1 MFSSEEATRPRWWRS
16 VALLLALSLAAAACG
31 SGDASSSA
39 APTLAPSSDSSADE
53 SGATEAAAPDDSA
66 EAGGADAS
74 AAEPAVNLFP
84 DIDVLSVTDGSSVNL
99 AAELGGSD
107 KATLLWFWA
116 PH

>member
-31 SGDASSSA
+31 SGDAGSA
-39 APTLAPSSDSSADE
+39 APTLAPSSDSSADD
-53 SGATEAAAPDDSA
+53 SSATETAAADDSA
-66 EAGGADAS
+66 AAGGADAS